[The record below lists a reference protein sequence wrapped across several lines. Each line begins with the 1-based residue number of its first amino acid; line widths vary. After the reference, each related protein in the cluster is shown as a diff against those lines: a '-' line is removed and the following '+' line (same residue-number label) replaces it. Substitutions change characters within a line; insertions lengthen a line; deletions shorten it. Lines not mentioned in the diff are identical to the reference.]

1 MKALRRTSFYLTAL
15 AAALTIL
22 PAQAADISPALK
34 KNADILQTILQTAF
48 KEDENSRLTSMQ
60 YSYLTGQG
68 LLFQANAVRSGRHV
82 FHFSG
87 AGIPPVAPVPPV
99 PPQPDGEFD
108 FDFEFDV
115 DHEDIERLTEAAQE
129 MAEQVK
135 QQHRYTYRIAEK
147 QRAIERELRD
157 VERDLR
163 DIEFNKSMSK
173 LDKEQQQELAML
185 QQKAKVLKE
194 KQAEVEKEAATSRK
208 QLEEQRSK
216 QLAEQQKQTA
226 AMVKTVGEKFSQ
238 ILCDYGASLRDM
250 PDTEYVSL
258 QVSNRGS
265 DGRYYWVV
273 RKSDINQCM
282 TGKIKAKD
290 LLTKAS
296 TYQF

>member
-15 AAALTIL
+15 TAALTIL
-22 PAQAADISPALK
+22 PAQAADISPTLK

-48 KEDENSRLTSMQ
+48 KEDENSRLSSMQ

-87 AGIPPVAPVPPV
+87 SGVAPVAPIPPV
-99 PPQPDGEFD
+99 PPLPEG
-108 FDFEFDV
+108 DFEFEIDT
-115 DHEDIERLTEAAQE
+115 DEIERLTEAAQD

-157 VERDLR
+157 VERELR

-173 LDKEQQQELAML
+173 LDKEQQQELATL

-194 KQAEVEKEAATSRK
+194 KQTEVEKEAATSRK

-258 QVSNRGS
+258 QVNNRGS

>member
-1 MKALRRTSFYLTAL
+1 MKALRRTPLYLTAL
-15 AAALTIL
+15 AATLAVIPAL
-22 PAQAADISPALK
+22 AADISPALK

-48 KEDENSRLTSMQ
+48 KEDENSRLSSMQ

-87 AGIPPVAPVPPV
+87 SGIAPVAPIPPV
-99 PPQPDGEFD
+99 PPLPEG
-108 FDFEFDV
+108 DFEFEIDT
-115 DHEDIERLTEAAQE
+115 DEIERLTEAAQD
-129 MAEQVK
+129 MAEQIK
-135 QQHRYTYRIAEK
+135 QQSRYTYRIAEK

-185 QQKAKVLKE
+185 QQKAKLLKE
-194 KQAEVEKEAATSRK
+194 KQAEAEKEAATSRQ

-258 QVSNRGS
+258 QVNNRGS
-265 DGRYYWVV
+265 DGRYYWVMK
-273 RKSDINQCM
+273 KSDINQCM

>member
-15 AAALTIL
+15 TAALTIL
-22 PAQAADISPALK
+22 PAQAADISPTLK

-48 KEDENSRLTSMQ
+48 KEDENSRLSSMQ

-87 AGIPPVAPVPPV
+87 SGVAPVAPIPPV
-99 PPQPDGEFD
+99 PPLPEG
-108 FDFEFDV
+108 DFEFEIDT
-115 DHEDIERLTEAAQE
+115 DEIERLTEAAQE

-173 LDKEQQQELAML
+173 LDKEQQQELATL

-258 QVSNRGS
+258 QVNNRGS

>member
-48 KEDENSRLTSMQ
+48 KEDENSRLSSMQ

-87 AGIPPVAPVPPV
+87 SGVAPVAPIPPV
-99 PPQPDGEFD
+99 PPLPEG
-108 FDFEFDV
+108 DFEFEIDT
-115 DHEDIERLTEAAQE
+115 DEIERLTEAAQD
-129 MAEQVK
+129 MAEQIK
-135 QQHRYTYRIAEK
+135 QQSRYTYRIAEK

-185 QQKAKVLKE
+185 QQKAKLLKE
-194 KQAEVEKEAATSRK
+194 KQAEAEKEAATSRQ

-258 QVSNRGS
+258 QVNNRGS
-265 DGRYYWVV
+265 DGRYYWVMK
-273 RKSDINQCM
+273 KSDINQCM
-282 TGKIKAKD
+282 TGKIKA
-290 LLTKAS
+290 
-296 TYQF
+296 

>member
-15 AAALTIL
+15 TAALTIL
-22 PAQAADISPALK
+22 PAQAADISPTLK

-48 KEDENSRLTSMQ
+48 KEDENSRLSSMQ

-87 AGIPPVAPVPPV
+87 SGVAPVAPIPPV
-99 PPQPDGEFD
+99 PPLPEG
-108 FDFEFDV
+108 DFEFEIDT
-115 DHEDIERLTEAAQE
+115 DEIERLTEAAQE

-163 DIEFNKSMSK
+163 DIEFNKSMRK
-173 LDKEQQQELAML
+173 LDKEQQQELATL

-258 QVSNRGS
+258 QVNNRGS

>member
-15 AAALTIL
+15 AAALAVV
-22 PAQAADISPALK
+22 PAQAVDINPALK

-48 KEDENSRLTSMQ
+48 KEDENSRLSSMQ

-87 AGIPPVAPVPPV
+87 SGIAPVAPIPPV
-99 PPQPDGEFD
+99 PPLPDG
-108 FDFEFDV
+108 DFEFEIDT
-115 DHEDIERLTEAAQE
+115 DEIERLTEAAQD
-129 MAEQVK
+129 MAEQIK
-135 QQHRYTYRIAEK
+135 QQSRYTYRIAEK

-185 QQKAKVLKE
+185 QQKAKLLKE
-194 KQAEVEKEAATSRK
+194 KQAEAEKEAATSRQ

-226 AMVKTVGEKFSQ
+226 VMVKTVGEKFSQ

-250 PDTEYVSL
+250 PDAEYISL
-258 QVSNRGS
+258 QVNNRGS
-265 DGRYYWVV
+265 DGRYYWVIKKADV
-273 RKSDINQCM
+273 NQCM

-290 LLTKAS
+290 LLSKAS

>member
-1 MKALRRTSFYLTAL
+1 MNALRRTSFYLTAL
-15 AAALTIL
+15 AAALAIL

-87 AGIPPVAPVPPV
+87 SGVAPVAPIPPV
-99 PPQPDGEFD
+99 PPLPEG
-108 FDFEFDV
+108 DFEFEIDT
-115 DHEDIERLTEAAQE
+115 DEIERLTEAAQD

-173 LDKEQQQELAML
+173 LDKEQQQELATL

-258 QVSNRGS
+258 QVNNRGS